1 MNSFHRRLYA
11 VVNPKA
17 ALGRASRF
25 WPQLQKELQERIGSF
40 PWDWTAS
47 PMHATS
53 LVRSALQQGYDL
65 IVSIGGDGT
74 HNEVVNG
81 FFTDGEIFKPR
92 ASLAVVPCGT
102 GSDLCRSLGISS
114 GIVPAVE
121 TILFG
126 WEREVDVGHLRFSA
140 ASSPACERLFL
151 NVASLGLSARVNNNL
166 GSQPHFLGGSGRFL
180 LAAVRTLLVH
190 RQDRLSLE
198 IDGKLFPDQLNSLV
212 AAANGMFFGG
222 GMRIAP
228 HAQLDDSLLDVVM
241 IGKISLLDLIIWGPR
256 IYRGRY
262 LNHPRVQYLKA
273 STLLAKSQDSVPV
286 EVDGETVGT
295 LPATFTVMPRAL
307 RLRVP
312 V

>member
-25 WPQLQKELQERIGSF
+25 WPQLQKELQERIGPF
-40 PWDWTAS
+40 PWDWTES

-53 LVRSALQQGYDL
+53 LVRTALQQEHDL

-74 HNEVVNG
+74 HNEAING
-81 FFTDGEIFKPR
+81 FFTGGVIFNPR

-102 GSDLCRSLGISS
+102 GSDLCRSLGIRS
-114 GIVPAVE
+114 GIASAVA
-121 TILFG
+121 TILSDR
-126 WEREVDVGHLRFSA
+126 EREVDVGHLIFSQ

-151 NVASLGLSARVNNNL
+151 NVASLGLSARVNTNL

-180 LAAVRTLLVH
+180 LAAVRTLIVH

-228 HAQLDDSLLDVVM
+228 HARLDDSLLDVVM
-241 IGKISLLDLIIWGPR
+241 IGTVSLWDLILWGPR

-262 LNHPRVQYLKA
+262 LSHPRVQYLQA
-273 STLLAKSQDSVPV
+273 STILAKSPDSVPV

-295 LPATFTVMPRAL
+295 LPATFTVMPRAV

>member
-40 PWDWTAS
+40 HWDWTES
-47 PMHATS
+47 PVHATS
-53 LVRSALQQGYDL
+53 LVRTALQQGHDL

-74 HNEVVNG
+74 HNEAVNG
-81 FFTDGEIFKPR
+81 FFTGGVNFNPR

-102 GSDLCRSLGISS
+102 GSDLCRSLGIRT
-114 GIVPAVE
+114 GIASAVA
-121 TILFG
+121 TILSG
-126 WEREVDVGHLRFSA
+126 REREVDVGQLIFSQ

-151 NVASLGLSARVNNNL
+151 NVASMGLSARVNNNL

-180 LAAVRTLLVH
+180 LAAVRTLIVH

-228 HAQLDDSLLDVVM
+228 HARLDDSLLDVVM
-241 IGKISLLDLIIWGPR
+241 IGTVSLWDLILWGPR
-256 IYRGRY
+256 FYRGKY
-262 LNHPRVQYLKA
+262 LNHPGVQYLQA
-273 STLLAKSQDSVPV
+273 STIVAKSQDSVPV

-295 LPATFTVMPRAL
+295 LPATFTIMPRAV